1 MIVFYFPEKEF
12 FLLFVSCHNRLP
24 QVEPHYPKDP
34 PPAPLQQPYSASK
47 GLFPAQLLVFTKLLL
62 CCLSVP

>member
-47 GLFPAQLLVFTKLLL
+47 GLFPA
-62 CCLSVP
+62 